1 MIKIDVDD
9 YCHKCLEFEPD
20 VSKPATC
27 RDGAGRLHVFAGDTI
42 VRCEHRDRCRE
53 IARFFE
59 FKNREQKTDGKM
71 PRGYGSGVLS

>member
-20 VSKPATC
+20 VSKPATY
-27 RDGAGRLHVFAGDTI
+27 RDGNGRIHVFAGDTV

-59 FKNREQKTDGKM
+59 SRSKEQTE
-71 PRGYGSGVLS
+71 